1 MCAGRLARAV
11 VTLFLFL
18 LTGLL
23 GSSFAQQGDQA
34 IHEALKKLLLT
45 EDEVS
50 ELLGGR
56 WVLDQIG
63 RLSNDK
69 EANLGNAV
77 SAFGIYL
84 KRGRTRDDIIQLI
97 AVLLQYSSESEAKA
111 LFDRG
116 LVSAIEPDPPAELP
130 EDCVK
135 PVLEALKDI
144 ADQVQF
150 FKYAGSDQCD
160 DPEGIRGVA
169 FRKGAR
175 VGAFRSKLTAEQFIV
190 LAKKQI
196 EIIMKGR
203 S

>member
-1 MCAGRLARAV
+1 MRDGRLAIGIVA
-11 VTLFLFL
+11 L
-18 LTGLL
+18 LVLSGLL
-23 GSSFAQQGDQA
+23 GSSLAQQNDQA

-50 ELLGGR
+50 ELLDGR
-56 WVLDQIG
+56 WVLDQTG

-69 EANLGNAV
+69 EAELGNAI

-84 KRGRTRDDIIQLI
+84 KRGRTRDDIIQLV
-97 AVLLQYSSESEAKA
+97 AVLLQYQSESEAAA
-111 LFDRG
+111 LFERG
-116 LVSAIEPDPPAELP
+116 LVSVIEPDPPTELP
-130 EDCVK
+130 EECVK
-135 PVLEALKDI
+135 PVLEALKEI

-150 FKYAGSDQCD
+150 FTYTSSERCD
-160 DPEGIRGVA
+160 DPEGIRGLA

-175 VGAFRSKLTAEQFIV
+175 VGAFRSKLLAEQFIL

-196 EIIMKGR
+196 KILTAGR

>member
-1 MCAGRLARAV
+1 MRDGRLAVGV
-11 VTLFLFL
+11 VAL
-18 LTGLL
+18 LVLSGLL
-23 GSSFAQQGDQA
+23 GSSLAQQSDQA

-56 WVLDQIG
+56 WVLDQTG

-69 EANLGNAV
+69 EAELGNAI

-97 AVLLQYSSESEAKA
+97 AVLLQYQSESEAAA
-111 LFDRG
+111 LFERG
-116 LVSAIEPDPPAELP
+116 LVSAIEPDPPTELP
-130 EDCVK
+130 EECVK
-135 PVLEALKDI
+135 PVLEALKEI

-150 FKYAGSDQCD
+150 FTYTRSERCD
-160 DPEGIRGVA
+160 DPEGVRGLA

-175 VGAFRSKLTAEQFIV
+175 VGAFRSKLLAEQFV
-190 LAKKQI
+190 LLAKKQI
-196 EIIMKGR
+196 EILKTGR
-203 S
+203 P

>member
-1 MCAGRLARAV
+1 MIVVAV
-11 VTLFLFL
+11 LL

-23 GSSFAQQGDQA
+23 GRSFAQQSDQV

-45 EDEVS
+45 EDEIS
-50 ELLGGR
+50 ELLDGR
-56 WVLDQIG
+56 WVLDQTG

-69 EANLGNAV
+69 EANLGNAI

-97 AVLLQYSSESEAKA
+97 AVLLQYPSESEAKA

-116 LVSAIEPDPPAELP
+116 LVSAVEPDPPLELP
-130 EDCVK
+130 EECVK

-160 DPEGIRGVA
+160 DPEGIRGIA

-175 VGAFRSKLTAEQFIV
+175 VGAFRSKLTADQFI
-190 LAKKQI
+190 LLTKKQI

>member
-1 MCAGRLARAV
+1 MRVRRLAMV
-11 VTLFLFL
+11 VVAALV
-18 LTGLL
+18 LTELL
-23 GSSFAQQGDQA
+23 GRGVAQQSDQA

-45 EDEVS
+45 EDEIS

-56 WVLDQIG
+56 WVLDQTG

-69 EANLGNAV
+69 EISLGNAI

-97 AVLLQYSSESEAKA
+97 AVLLQYPSESEAKA

-130 EDCVK
+130 EECVK
-135 PVLEALKDI
+135 PVLEALRDI

-175 VGAFRSKLTAEQFIV
+175 VGAFRSKLMADQFV
-190 LAKKQI
+190 LLVKKQI
-196 EIIMKGR
+196 EVIVKGR

>member
-1 MCAGRLARAV
+1 MMRVRVRIPAV
-11 VTLFLFL
+11 VAALL

-23 GSSFAQQGDQA
+23 GSSFAQQSDQT
-34 IHEALKKLLLT
+34 IHETLKKLLLT
-45 EDEVS
+45 DEEVS
-50 ELLGGR
+50 ELLDGR
-56 WVLDQIG
+56 WILDQTG

-69 EANLGNAV
+69 EATLGNAV

-97 AVLLQYSSESEAKA
+97 EVLLQYPNESEAKA

-116 LVSAIEPDPPAELP
+116 LVSAIEPDPPTELP
-130 EDCVK
+130 EECVK
-135 PVLEALKDI
+135 PVLEALKDV

-150 FKYAGSDQCD
+150 FKYTGSDQCD
-160 DPEGIRGVA
+160 DPEGIRGLA

-175 VGAFRSKLTAEQFIV
+175 VGVFRSTLIAEQFIL

>member
-1 MCAGRLARAV
+1 MLSRKLAGVAIA
-11 VTLFLFL
+11 LFL
-18 LTGLL
+18 LISLL
-23 GSSFAQQGDQA
+23 GSSFAQQSNQA
-34 IHEALKKLLLT
+34 THEALKKLLLT
-45 EDEVS
+45 EDEIS

-56 WVLDQIG
+56 WVLDQTG

-69 EANLGNAV
+69 EASLGNAI

-97 AVLLQYSSESEAKA
+97 AVLLQYPSESEAKA
-111 LFDRG
+111 LFDNG
-116 LVSAIEPDPPAELP
+116 LVSAIEPDPPTELP
-130 EDCVK
+130 EECVK

-160 DPEGIRGVA
+160 DPEGVRGLA

-175 VGAFRSKLTAEQFIV
+175 VGAFRSKLTAEQFIL

-196 EIIMKGR
+196 EVLMKGR
-203 S
+203 P

>member
-1 MCAGRLARAV
+1 MRVRRLLV
-11 VTLFLFL
+11 VVAALL

-23 GSSFAQQGDQA
+23 GSSFAQQSDQA

-45 EDEVS
+45 ADEIS
-50 ELLGGR
+50 ELLDGQ
-56 WVLDQIG
+56 WVLDQTG

-69 EANLGNAV
+69 EANLGNAI

-97 AVLLQYSSESEAKA
+97 AVLLQYPSESEAQA
-111 LFDRG
+111 LFERG
-116 LVSAIEPDPPAELP
+116 LVSAIEPDPPTELP
-130 EDCVK
+130 EACVK

-150 FKYAGSDQCD
+150 FKYTGSDQCD
-160 DPEGIRGVA
+160 DPEGIRGLA

-175 VGAFRSKLTAEQFIV
+175 VGAFRSKLTAEQFIL